1 MPQRRRGRVPN
12 CGVSGKPAAP
22 KGCGRPSRIVSC
34 QAYGSGERTT
44 AMDTVHEGAAA
55 QAVTRPDGSIDLNAT
70 ARGLLESLLNAVMDE
85 QASEMAS
92 ELGVARNGYRERA
105 LDTCVGRV
113 TLRVPKLREGSYF
126 PEEIVSRWSRT
137 DTALASCV
145 CEMWA
150 RGVST
155 RKVET
160 VAAEMG
166 LEGMGRSRVSR
177 LCEPLDA
184 EVAALRSAPLG
195 GVEWPYLWLDAT
207 YVPCREAGRPRR
219 VALVTAVAASR
230 EGARRVVGL
239 ECVDAESYLS
249 WRSFLL
255 SLRARGLSGV
265 ELVVSDA
272 HEGLVRAVSEVML
285 GATWQRCV
293 AHLERN
299 VRDWCRRR
307 GDGEAAVAALKAAL
321 AESDPGL
328 VRAGWARAVELLAGA
343 DEACAARL
351 EAAAPSALAYLDFP
365 PEHRRWIRTN
375 NIQER
380 MNAEIK
386 RRSRVVQVFPSVESL
401 VRLVGAVCC
410 DQDDAWAAATNF
422 MDRRSLAR
430 GYEPAAR
437 PPATREDEERVLAL
451 VGAAF
456 DRKRRAA

>member
-1 MPQRRRGRVPN
+1 
-12 CGVSGKPAAP
+12 
-22 KGCGRPSRIVSC
+22 
-34 QAYGSGERTT
+34 
-44 AMDTVHEGAAA
+44 MDTVHEGAAA
-55 QAVTRPDGSIDLNAT
+55 RAAARPDGSIDLNAT
-70 ARGLLESLLNAVMDE
+70 ARGLLESPPDAVMDE
-85 QASEMAS
+85 QASEMAA
-92 ELGVARNGYRERA
+92 ELGVAGNGYRERA

-113 TLRVPKLREGSYF
+113 TPGVPRLREGGYF
-126 PEEIVSRWSRT
+126 PEEIVSRRSRT
-137 DTALASCV
+137 DAALASCV
-145 CEMWA
+145 REMWV
-150 RGVST
+150 RGAST
-155 RKVET
+155 RKVEA

-177 LCEPLDA
+177 LCEALDA

-195 GVEWPYLWLDAT
+195 HVEWPYPWLDAT

-219 VALVTAVAASR
+219 AALAAAVAASR

-239 ECVDAESYLS
+239 ECVDAESHLS

-255 SLRARGLSGV
+255 SLRARGLSGAG
-265 ELVVSDA
+265 LVVSDA
-272 HEGLVRAVSEVML
+272 HE
-285 GATWQRCV
+285 
-293 AHLERN
+293 
-299 VRDWCRRR
+299 
-307 GDGEAAVAALKAAL
+307 
-321 AESDPGL
+321 GL

-365 PEHRRWIRTN
+365 PEHRRWIRAN

-380 MNAEIK
+380 TDAEIK
-386 RRSRVVQVFPSVESL
+386 RRARVVQVFPSVESL

-437 PPATREDEERVLAL
+437 PPATRGGGTRSGCSRSWARRSTGRGGRRRIRGEAHCPGGAL
-451 VGAAF
+451 HHF
-456 DRKRRAA
+456 S

>member
-1 MPQRRRGRVPN
+1 
-12 CGVSGKPAAP
+12 
-22 KGCGRPSRIVSC
+22 
-34 QAYGSGERTT
+34 
-44 AMDTVHEGAAA
+44 
-55 QAVTRPDGSIDLNAT
+55 
-70 ARGLLESLLNAVMDE
+70 
-85 QASEMAS
+85 
-92 ELGVARNGYRERA
+92 
-105 LDTCVGRV
+105 
-113 TLRVPKLREGSYF
+113 
-126 PEEIVSRWSRT
+126 
-137 DTALASCV
+137 
-145 CEMWA
+145 MWA
-150 RGVST
+150 RGAST
-155 RKVET
+155 RKVEA

-177 LCEPLDA
+177 LCEALDA

-195 GVEWPYLWLDAT
+195 HVEWPYPWLDAT

-219 VALVTAVAASR
+219 AALAAAVAASR

-239 ECVDAESYLS
+239 ECVDAESHLS

-255 SLRARGLSGV
+255 SLRARGLSGAG
-265 ELVVSDA
+265 LVVSDA
-272 HEGLVRAVSEVML
+272 HE
-285 GATWQRCV
+285 
-293 AHLERN
+293 
-299 VRDWCRRR
+299 
-307 GDGEAAVAALKAAL
+307 
-321 AESDPGL
+321 GL

-380 MNAEIK
+380 TDAEIK
-386 RRSRVVQVFPSVESL
+386 RRARVVQVFPSVESL

-437 PPATREDEERVLAL
+437 PPATRGGTRSGCSRSWARRSTGRGGRRRIRGEAHCPGGAL
-451 VGAAF
+451 HHF
-456 DRKRRAA
+456 S

>member
-1 MPQRRRGRVPN
+1 MMTNLGQLSRICSSGRYSRSSVFWGRVPN

-22 KGCGRPSRIVSC
+22 KGRGRPSRIVSC
-34 QAYGSGERTT
+34 QACGSGERTT

-55 QAVTRPDGSIDLNAT
+55 RAAARPDGSIDLNAT
-70 ARGLLESLLNAVMDE
+70 ARGLLESPPDAVMDE
-85 QASEMAS
+85 QASEMAA
-92 ELGVARNGYRERA
+92 ELGVAGNGYRERA
-105 LDTCVGRV
+105 L
-113 TLRVPKLREGSYF
+113 
-126 PEEIVSRWSRT
+126 
-137 DTALASCV
+137 ASCV
-145 CEMWA
+145 REMWA
-150 RGVST
+150 RGAST
-155 RKVET
+155 RKVEA

-177 LCEPLDA
+177 LCEALDA

-195 GVEWPYLWLDAT
+195 HVEWPYPWLDAI

-219 VALVTAVAASR
+219 AALAAAVAASR

-239 ECVDAESYLS
+239 ECVDAESHLS

-255 SLRARGLSGV
+255 SLRARGLSGAG
-265 ELVVSDA
+265 LVVSDA
-272 HEGLVRAVSEVML
+272 HE
-285 GATWQRCV
+285 
-293 AHLERN
+293 
-299 VRDWCRRR
+299 
-307 GDGEAAVAALKAAL
+307 
-321 AESDPGL
+321 GL

-380 MNAEIK
+380 TDAEIK
-386 RRSRVVQVFPSVESL
+386 RRARVVQVFPSVESL

-437 PPATREDEERVLAL
+437 PPATRGGTRSGCSRSWARRSTGRGGRRRIRGEAHCPGGAL
-451 VGAAF
+451 HHF
-456 DRKRRAA
+456 S

>member
-1 MPQRRRGRVPN
+1 
-12 CGVSGKPAAP
+12 
-22 KGCGRPSRIVSC
+22 
-34 QAYGSGERTT
+34 
-44 AMDTVHEGAAA
+44 
-55 QAVTRPDGSIDLNAT
+55 
-70 ARGLLESLLNAVMDE
+70 
-85 QASEMAS
+85 
-92 ELGVARNGYRERA
+92 
-105 LDTCVGRV
+105 
-113 TLRVPKLREGSYF
+113 
-126 PEEIVSRWSRT
+126 
-137 DTALASCV
+137 
-145 CEMWA
+145 
-150 RGVST
+150 
-155 RKVET
+155 
-160 VAAEMG
+160 MG

-177 LCEPLDA
+177 LCEALDA

-195 GVEWPYLWLDAT
+195 HVEWPYPWLDAI

-219 VALVTAVAASR
+219 AALAAAVAASR

-239 ECVDAESYLS
+239 ECVDAESHLS

-255 SLRARGLSGV
+255 SLRARGLSGAG
-265 ELVVSDA
+265 LVVSDA
-272 HEGLVRAVSEVML
+272 HE
-285 GATWQRCV
+285 
-293 AHLERN
+293 
-299 VRDWCRRR
+299 
-307 GDGEAAVAALKAAL
+307 
-321 AESDPGL
+321 GL

-380 MNAEIK
+380 TDAEIK
-386 RRSRVVQVFPSVESL
+386 RRARVVQVFPSVESL

-437 PPATREDEERVLAL
+437 PPATRGGEERVLAL

>member
-1 MPQRRRGRVPN
+1 
-12 CGVSGKPAAP
+12 
-22 KGCGRPSRIVSC
+22 
-34 QAYGSGERTT
+34 
-44 AMDTVHEGAAA
+44 MDTVHEGAAA
-55 QAVTRPDGSIDLNAT
+55 RAAARPDGSIDLNAT
-70 ARGLLESLLNAVMDE
+70 ARGLLESPPDAVMDE
-85 QASEMAS
+85 QASEMAA
-92 ELGVARNGYRERA
+92 ELGVAGNGYRERA
-105 LDTCVGRV
+105 L
-113 TLRVPKLREGSYF
+113 
-126 PEEIVSRWSRT
+126 
-137 DTALASCV
+137 ASCV
-145 CEMWA
+145 REMWA
-150 RGVST
+150 RGAST
-155 RKVET
+155 RKVEA

-177 LCEPLDA
+177 LCEALDA

-195 GVEWPYLWLDAT
+195 HVEWPYPWLDAI

-219 VALVTAVAASR
+219 AALAAAVAASR

-239 ECVDAESYLS
+239 ECVDAESHLS

-255 SLRARGLSGV
+255 SLRARGLSGAG
-265 ELVVSDA
+265 LVVSDA
-272 HEGLVRAVSEVML
+272 HE
-285 GATWQRCV
+285 
-293 AHLERN
+293 
-299 VRDWCRRR
+299 
-307 GDGEAAVAALKAAL
+307 
-321 AESDPGL
+321 GL

-380 MNAEIK
+380 TDAEIK
-386 RRSRVVQVFPSVESL
+386 RRARVVQVFPSVESL

-437 PPATREDEERVLAL
+437 PPATRGGDEERVLAL